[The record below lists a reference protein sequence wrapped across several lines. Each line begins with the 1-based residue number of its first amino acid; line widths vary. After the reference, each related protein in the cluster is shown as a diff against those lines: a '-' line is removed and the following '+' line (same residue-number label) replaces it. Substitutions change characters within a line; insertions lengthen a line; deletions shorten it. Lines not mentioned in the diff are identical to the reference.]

1 LRFAIFTLFTY
12 PFHVDM
18 LRVLCDKVE
27 AKIFTCGIY
36 RNYPFEELLRHT
48 EVLKCIDLAG
58 SKAIE
63 PLGLAKFLRYKPNA
77 VVIFGIESLAGL
89 TIYMASRLVKAKVLV
104 VVEENNITSLSN
116 HLLSVLQKFKRQVV
130 RLVYKRAPILV
141 AESHASKKYVLE
153 ILRVKRDTPTMVR
166 VHGIDTKKYSKFASM
181 PNTHAKT
188 IMLKILGLSKD
199 LLAKKWCTFIGETSY
214 YKGADVLLEAI
225 EILKEAEEIVDKVIF
240 LFPRMELLR
249 DRKDLKERYE
259 QKLRRLVSDGFVTLY
274 DPIKFDYMPIFYRA
288 SDIILLPSRF
298 LVYASSDRSPNVALE
313 ALASGNV
320 LIASHAGGIP
330 TIVGD
335 AAVLVRPNDAYAL
348 ANKLRDVLI
357 NEDKYEHLKEK
368 ARERAMRELDVRCYV
383 RDLLGYLKLSLMEPS
398 QRA

>member
-1 LRFAIFTLFTY
+1 LRIAIFTPFTY

-18 LRVLCDKVE
+18 LKVLCDKVE

-36 RNYPFEELLRHT
+36 GNYPFEKLLRHT
-48 EVLKCIDLAG
+48 EVLKCTNLAG
-58 SKAIE
+58 SKAIG
-63 PLGLAKFLRYKPNA
+63 LIGLAKFLHYKPNA

-89 TIYMASRLVKAKVLV
+89 AIYMTSRLVKAKTLV
-104 VVEENNITSLSN
+104 VVEENNITSLNN
-116 HLLSVLQKFKRQVV
+116 HLLSLLQKFKRQVV
-130 RLVYKRAPILV
+130 RWVYKHAPILV
-141 AESHASKKYVLE
+141 AESHASMKYVLE
-153 ILRVKRDTPTMVR
+153 ILRVKRDMPTVVR
-166 VHGIDTKKYSKFASM
+166 VHGIDTKKYLKFASM
-181 PNTHAKT
+181 SNTHAKT
-188 IMLKILGLSKD
+188 TMLKILGLSKV
-199 LLAKKWCTFIGETSY
+199 LLAKKWCTFIGEPSY
-214 YKGADVLLEAI
+214 CKGADVLLDAI
-225 EILKEAEEIVDKVIF
+225 EILKEAEDIVDKVIF

-288 SDIILLPSRF
+288 SDVILLPSRF

-320 LIASHAGGIP
+320 LIASYAGGIP

-357 NEDKYEHLKEK
+357 NEDKYEHFKEK
-368 ARERAMRELDVRCYV
+368 AREQAMRELDVRCYV
-383 RDLLGYLKLSLMEPS
+383 RDLLSYLKLSLVEPS